1 MAKQLRVGLV
11 GVGQRGLNHLQQLVR
26 LQSEEIGTFAALADP
41 FAENLSRGEDQTVG
55 AELR

>member
-41 FAENLSRGEDQTVG
+41 FADNLNPGQDQAVR